1 MGICGKILKS
11 CELAIGT
18 VCPFVSKTCVG
29 LVIMQ
34 EFSTV
39 DVGRIA
45 MTIMTKELQI
55 LRRKQEPIHENE
67 GVCVHFQQ

>member
-11 CELAIGT
+11 SKLAIGT
-18 VCPFVSKTCVG
+18 VCPFASKTCIRF
-29 LVIMQ
+29 VIMQ

-39 DVGRIA
+39 DVGGIA
-45 MTIMTKELQI
+45 KFLTKELLL
-55 LRRKQEPIHENE
+55 LRQEQKPIHENE

>member
-29 LVIMQ
+29 FVIMQ

-39 DVGRIA
+39 DVGR
-45 MTIMTKELQI
+45 MTAMTKELQI
-55 LRRKQEPIHENE
+55 LRRKQKPIHENE